1 MCFTTLFYRPVTC
14 KQKTMQILRLMTM
27 HTVHEIDRQDE
38 LSLTCKK
45 SLKYD
50 SFRLGVFMD
59 VVKKSDP
66 RVKLLFLTLKKVCAL
81 YKNQRC

>member
-1 MCFTTLFYRPVTC
+1 MHFSSPEP
-14 KQKTMQILRLMTM
+14 QISIWFS
-27 HTVHEIDRQDE
+27 TVHEIDRQDE

-45 SLKYD
+45 SLKYN